1 MAARRHVAGLPGLLL
16 ALTLLAWVAIV
27 AWGASP
33 WGRYL
38 DHAGEE
44 GRGLGAA
51 AAVSL
56 FAAGWALMILAMML
70 PTAHGLLDAFGR
82 VTRRRPRRGA
92 LQSLVVAGFVG
103 AWLVVGYAFRVAD
116 EGVHAAVAAVGWL
129 EARPQL
135 VAASAFA
142 LAGAYQFSPLK
153 ARCLTACRSPRSFV
167 LQRWGAGR
175 APVDALRIGLAY
187 GWSCVG
193 CCWALML
200 VMFAVGTASVA
211 WMLGLAVAIAIEK
224 GTAFGGHLTQ
234 PLGAALL
241 ASAALALVA

>member
-1 MAARRHVAGLPGLLL
+1 MAARRHVAGLPALL
-16 ALTLLAWVAIV
+16 AALTAFAWVAIV

-33 WGRYL
+33 WSRYL

-44 GRGLGAA
+44 GRGLGGP
-51 AAVSL
+51 AAVTL

-70 PTAHGLLDAFGR
+70 PTAHGLLDAFGG
-82 VTRRRPRRGA
+82 VVRRRPHPGRLSA
-92 LQSLVVAGFVG
+92 LVVAGFVG

-116 EGVHAAVAAVGWL
+116 EGIHVAVAAVDWL

-135 VAASAFA
+135 IAGSALA

-167 LQRWGAGR
+167 LQHWGAGR
-175 APVDALRIGLAY
+175 APVDALRIGVAY

-200 VMFAVGTASVA
+200 VMFAVGTASLA
-211 WMLGLAVAIAIEK
+211 WMLGLAVAMAIEK
-224 GTAFGGHLTQ
+224 GTADGARLTR
-234 PLGAALL
+234 PLGVALL
-241 ASAALALVA
+241 ASASLVLVS